1 MYIYWY
7 KCIYIGINVMKQ
19 NLFDGLSMHWRERD
33 APLWK
38 IGGGEIFFV
47 NFCAIFKSPPS
58 LLPLVCPIH
67 NGTLKSFRKCGFS
80 LKVTLRVFQ
89 QEQRSKWSEL
99 DTFQEKEKTISS
111 TFLMR

>member
-38 IGGGEIFFV
+38 IGGGERFFLSIFAQFLNHPPPFYPWFVRFTTVPLKAFV
-47 NFCAIFKSPPS
+47 N
-58 LLPLVCPIH
+58 V
-67 NGTLKSFRKCGFS
+67 GF
-80 LKVTLRVFQ
+80 L
-89 QEQRSKWSEL
+89 
-99 DTFQEKEKTISS
+99 
-111 TFLMR
+111 